1 MSNIVG
7 LDLNVDQNYLAE
19 AVQQSVMLGIA
30 ESLNGKNEIVSQIVN
45 SVLNTK
51 VNEKGCISNYSSD
64 NKFSLLE
71 YYVRNLITDVVRE
84 EMKTMVEEKRPEIS
98 KMIRQELQKK
108 VNYEK
113 FTDRFIDTV
122 STAID
127 TTWCPKINVEFTTK
141 EDMYY

>member
-7 LDLNVDQNYLAE
+7 LDLNIDQNYLAE

-51 VNEKGCISNYSSD
+51 VNEKGCISNYPSD
-64 NKFSLLE
+64 NKQSLLE
-71 YYVRNLITDVVRE
+71 YYVRNLITDVVKE
-84 EMKTMVEEKRPEIS
+84 EMQAMVEEKRPEIT

-113 FTDRFIDTV
+113 FVDAFLDNV
-122 STAID
+122 SSAVSNS
-127 TTWCPKINVEFTTK
+127 WCPKINIEFAQQ
-141 EDMYY
+141 EEY

>member
-51 VNEKGCISNYSSD
+51 VNEKGCISNYPTD

-122 STAID
+122 STAIND
-127 TTWCPKINVEFTTK
+127 TWHPKINVEFTTK
-141 EDMYY
+141 EDRYY

>member
-19 AVQQSVMLGIA
+19 AVQQSVMFGIA

-45 SVLNTK
+45 AVLNTK
-51 VNEKGCISNYSSD
+51 VDRKGCISNYPRD
-64 NKFSLLE
+64 NEQSLLE
-71 YYVRNLITDVVRE
+71 YYVRNLITDVVKE

-113 FTDRFIDTV
+113 FTDQFIDTV
-122 STAID
+122 SKAVD
-127 TTWCPKINVEFTTK
+127 STWCPRINIEFEQSK
-141 EDMYY
+141 EY

>member
-19 AVQQSVMLGIA
+19 AVQQSVLLGIA

-45 SVLNTK
+45 AVLNTK
-51 VNEKGCISNYSSD
+51 VDRKGCISSYPRENEY
-64 NKFSLLE
+64 SLLE
-71 YYVRNLITDVVRE
+71 YYVKNLITDVVKE
-84 EMKTMVEEKRPEIS
+84 EMQAMVEEKRPEIT

-113 FTDRFIDTV
+113 FADAFIKNV
-122 STAID
+122 SDAVSNS
-127 TTWCPKINVEFTTK
+127 WCPKINIEFK
-141 EDMYY
+141 QQEEY

>member
-45 SVLNTK
+45 AVLNTK
-51 VNEKGCISNYSSD
+51 VDRNGCISNYPRD
-64 NKFSLLE
+64 NEQSLLE
-71 YYVRNLITDVVRE
+71 YYVKNLITDVVKE
-84 EMKTMVEEKRPEIS
+84 EMQAMVEEKRPEIT

-113 FTDRFIDTV
+113 FVDAFIDNV
-122 STAID
+122 STAVSNS
-127 TTWCPKINVEFTTK
+127 WCPKINIEFEQQK
-141 EDMYY
+141 EY

>member
-51 VNEKGCISNYSSD
+51 VDSKGCISNYPTD
-64 NKFSLLE
+64 NKQSLLE
-71 YYVRNLITDVVRE
+71 YYVRNLITDVVKE
-84 EMKTMVEEKRPEIS
+84 EMRTMVEEKRPEIS

-108 VNYEK
+108 INYEK
-113 FTDRFIDTV
+113 FTDQFIDTV

-127 TTWCPKINVEFTTK
+127 NTWCPKINIEFAQQ
-141 EDMYY
+141 EEY

>member
-45 SVLNTK
+45 AVLNTK
-51 VNEKGCISNYSSD
+51 VDRNGCISNYSR
-64 NKFSLLE
+64 NNEQSLLE
-71 YYVRNLITDVVRE
+71 YYVKNLITDVAKE
-84 EMKTMVEEKRPEIS
+84 EMQAMVEEKRPEIT

-113 FTDRFIDTV
+113 FVDAFIDNV
-122 STAID
+122 SSAVSNS
-127 TTWCPKINVEFTTK
+127 WCPKINIEF
-141 EDMYY
+141 EQLREELY

>member
-19 AVQQSVMLGIA
+19 AVQQSVLLGIA

-45 SVLNTK
+45 AVLNTK
-51 VNEKGCISNYSSD
+51 VDRKGCISSYSRD
-64 NKFSLLE
+64 NEQSLLE
-71 YYVRNLITDVVRE
+71 YYVKNLITDVVKE
-84 EMKTMVEEKRPEIS
+84 EMQAMVEEKRPEIT

-113 FTDRFIDTV
+113 FADAFIDNV
-122 STAID
+122 SEAVSNS
-127 TTWCPKINVEFTTK
+127 WCPKINIEFEQQK
-141 EDMYY
+141 EY

>member
-51 VNEKGCISNYSSD
+51 VDSKGCISNSPTD
-64 NKFSLLE
+64 NKQSLLE
-71 YYVRNLITDVVRE
+71 YYVRNLITDVVKE
-84 EMKTMVEEKRPEIS
+84 EMRTMVEEKRPEIS

-108 VNYEK
+108 INYEK
-113 FTDRFIDTV
+113 FTDQFIDTV

-127 TTWCPKINVEFTTK
+127 NTWCPKINIEFAQQ
-141 EDMYY
+141 EEY

>member
-51 VNEKGCISNYSSD
+51 VNEKGCISNYPTD

-71 YYVRNLITDVVRE
+71 YYVRNLITDVVKE
-84 EMKTMVEEKRPEIS
+84 EMQAMVEEKRPEIT

-113 FTDRFIDTV
+113 FVDAFIDNV
-122 STAID
+122 SSAVSNS
-127 TTWCPKINVEFTTK
+127 WCPKINIEFAQQ
-141 EDMYY
+141 EEY

>member
-7 LDLNVDQNYLAE
+7 LDLNIDQNYLAE

-51 VNEKGCISNYSSD
+51 VNEKGCISNYPSD
-64 NKFSLLE
+64 NKQSLLE
-71 YYVRNLITDVVRE
+71 YYVRNLITDVVKE
-84 EMKTMVEEKRPEIS
+84 EMQAMVEEKRPEIT

-113 FTDRFIDTV
+113 FVDAFLDNV
-122 STAID
+122 SSAISNS
-127 TTWCPKINVEFTTK
+127 WCPKINIEFAQQ
-141 EDMYY
+141 EEY

>member
-51 VNEKGCISNYSSD
+51 VNEKGCISNYPSD
-64 NKFSLLE
+64 NKQSLLE
-71 YYVRNLITDVVRE
+71 YYVRNLITDVVKE
-84 EMKTMVEEKRPEIS
+84 EMQAMVEEKRPEIT

-113 FTDRFIDTV
+113 FVDAFIDNV
-122 STAID
+122 SSAVSNS
-127 TTWCPKINVEFTTK
+127 WCPKINIEFAQQK
-141 EDMYY
+141 EC

>member
-45 SVLNTK
+45 AVLNTK
-51 VNEKGCISNYSSD
+51 VDRKGCISNYPS
-64 NKFSLLE
+64 NNEQSLLE
-71 YYVRNLITDVVRE
+71 YYVKNLITDVAKE
-84 EMKTMVEEKRPEIS
+84 EMQAMVEEKRPEIT

-113 FTDRFIDTV
+113 FVDAFIDNV
-122 STAID
+122 SSAVSNS
-127 TTWCPKINVEFTTK
+127 WCPKINIEF
-141 EDMYY
+141 EQLQEEQY

>member
-19 AVQQSVMLGIA
+19 AVQQSVLLGIA

-45 SVLNTK
+45 AVLNTK
-51 VNEKGCISNYSSD
+51 VDRKGCISSYPRD
-64 NKFSLLE
+64 NVQSLLE
-71 YYVRNLITDVVRE
+71 YYVKNLITDVVKE
-84 EMKTMVEEKRPEIS
+84 EMQAMVEEKRPEIT

-113 FTDRFIDTV
+113 FADVFIDNVSKTV
-122 STAID
+122 SNS
-127 TTWCPKINVEFTTK
+127 WCPKINIEFEQQK
-141 EDMYY
+141 EY